1 MLVKFRSMPLYS
13 QFMASQPT
21 HPPQSINKA
30 LLNLWFWQ
38 GMLGGVGWPVI
49 IIHKD
54 FNSPTPGEIE
64 QN

>member
-21 HPPQSINKA
+21 PPQSLNKA
-30 LLNLWFWQ
+30 LLNLYF
-38 GMLGGVGWPVI
+38 GGGDVRGVGWPVI

-54 FNSPTPGEIE
+54 FNSPTPEQIE
-64 QN
+64 QH